1 MLKVSN
7 APDAVKVNYLLAY
20 IYLSLPPLYNRN
32 LDKRK
37 KNKRKK
43 IYR

>member
-7 APDAVKVNYLLAY
+7 APAVKVNYLLAY